1 MKRKTYTKLIAL
13 LFVMLLCCAACT
25 SKAIATT
32 MHLIKTLGTVDVADN
47 NGDDVAIV
55 DDLGLYNGYQV
66 DTQDASY
73 AWINLDDVK
82 LTKMD
87 ECSDVTIQK
96 EGQNLEIF
104 VNSGSLFFNVT
115 EPLKDDESMNIR
127 TSTMMVGIRGTC
139 GWVNVPDENHM
150 QVYLLEGKVTCSI
163 YDEADQEITSQLILP
178 GQMAALVYDG
188 ENSSIT
194 VEEFDEIPEFV
205 SEELDNMT
213 LNNELSSTLET
224 LSARKEEKAL
234 AEAQAKD
241 PVYQALEQYR
251 TIIGQPDSYYSQL
264 TTSPTGKYRYAIVQL
279 QTDDPVPTLLLE
291 QENIDY
297 MYDMQFFQY
306 DPVSQTLYHP
316 EEYLTEGVAL
326 TGGYRGNINL
336 QGDGNGLYVVE
347 WSSGTGVTDARRIT
361 MHENS
366 LITSDKWNGRIDM
379 LEEDPQ
385 SINCKEIIWHDITD
399 TSPLDNW
406 TTPDQSNQTEDM
418 SEKDSTSELPQDGNR
433 IVFTGTIDTYSY
445 DEVITLQGCPD
456 PNAYSSDKTAT
467 FRLIVLDT
475 PQEMELMSGDGIRTR
490 SAEVRM
496 IAVSYAEGLEQY
508 DGQHLTFSIDPANT
522 YWPSEASMPVG
533 TPSTNDVHILS

>member
-1 MKRKTYTKLIAL
+1 MKRKTYTKLIVL

-55 DDLGLYNGYQV
+55 DDLGLYNDYQV

-96 EGQNLEIF
+96 EGQKLEIF

-139 GWVNVPDENHM
+139 GWVNVPDKNHI
-150 QVYLLEGKVTCSI
+150 QVYLLEGKVTCAI

-194 VEEFDEIPEFV
+194 VEEFDEIPDFV

-213 LNNELSSTLET
+213 LNDELSSTLET
-224 LSARKEEKAL
+224 LSARKQEKAL

-241 PVYQALEQYR
+241 PIYQALEQYR
-251 TIIGQPDSYYSQL
+251 TIIGQADSYYSQL
-264 TTSPTGKYRYAIVQL
+264 TTTPTGKYRYAIVQL
-279 QTDDPVPTLLLE
+279 HPNDPAPSLLLE
-291 QENIDY
+291 QETADY
-297 MYDMQFFQY
+297 MYYMQIFQY
-306 DPVSQTLYHP
+306 NPVSETLYHP

-326 TGGYRGNINL
+326 TGGYRGGIGL
-336 QGDGNGLYVVE
+336 QEDGNGLFISEV
-347 WSSGTGVTDARRIT
+347 SSGTGQTSVYRMTLDK
-361 MHENS
+361 NS
-366 LITSDKWNGRIDM
+366 LNKSDEWHGMFN
-379 LEEDPQ
+379 EAPQ
-385 SINCKEIIWHDITD
+385 NMSSQEIIWHDITD

-406 TTPDQSNQTEDM
+406 TSSDIANEVGDVSEED
-418 SEKDSTSELPQDGNR
+418 SVSELPHDGNR

-475 PQEMELMSGDGIRTR
+475 PQDMELMSGDGIRTR
-490 SAEVRM
+490 SAEVHM
-496 IAVSYAEGLEQY
+496 ISVDYAEGLDQY
-508 DGQHLTFSIDPANT
+508 DSQHLIFSIDPANT